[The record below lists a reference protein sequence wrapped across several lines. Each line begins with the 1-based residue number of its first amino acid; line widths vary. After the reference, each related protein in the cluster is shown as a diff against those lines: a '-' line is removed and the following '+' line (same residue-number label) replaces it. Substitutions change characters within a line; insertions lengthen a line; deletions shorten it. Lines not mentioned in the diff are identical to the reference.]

1 MFMVYAL
8 MTDLTSLNTILGI
21 INHLTMVMATHYL
34 TLCNAN
40 VHKTS
45 PQNQTTSL
53 RMFPENKKEQ
63 LMEKKEK
70 KNTIC
75 KKGKN

>member
-1 MFMVYAL
+1 
-8 MTDLTSLNTILGI
+8 
-21 INHLTMVMATHYL
+21 MVMATHYL
-34 TLCNAN
+34 TMCNAN

-63 LMEKKEK
+63 LMEKK

-75 KKGKN
+75 KKGEN